1 MTPEQRVVLADVT
14 EDVTAAQAL
23 TARAA
28 ARADTGG
35 AHGGADVARGALARA
50 LDELRAAAELLRK
63 VAMNE

>member
-1 MTPEQRVVLADVT
+1 MTPEQRLVLVDVTADVT
-14 EDVTAAQAL
+14 TAQAL

-28 ARADTGG
+28 ARAGTGG

-50 LDELRAAAELLRK
+50 LDELRAASELLRK

>member
-14 EDVTAAQAL
+14 ADVTAAQAL

-50 LDELRAAAELLRK
+50 LDELRAASEALRK
-63 VAMNE
+63 VAMYE

>member
-14 EDVTAAQAL
+14 ADVTAAQAL

-50 LDELRAAAELLRK
+50 LDELRAASELLRK